1 MYCPKCS
8 QQQVSDDVR
17 FCSRCGFPLGPVA
30 QMLAGGE
37 VFMARNAEPR
47 RKLSLRHLQGTNK
60 GTRIGAKMLF
70 FSMVLVPLAIALSA
84 AVDSPG
90 PLLIPFILFLA
101 GLTQVLYVR
110 IFSESALPEKR
121 PQPAIHGA
129 HERRFESPLPP
140 PAPAPLIDS
149 RPTNTSEMVPPP
161 SVTER
166 TTTLLEKK

>member
-8 QQQVSDDVR
+8 QQQASDDVR

-37 VFMARNAEPR
+37 VVIVRDTEPR
-47 RKLSLRHLQGTNK
+47 RRLSLRYRHQGS
-60 GTRIGAKMLF
+60 RIGAKMLF
-70 FSMVLVPLAIALSA
+70 FSMVLVPVAIALSVIFDA
-84 AVDSPG
+84 PG
-90 PLLIPFILFLA
+90 PLLIPFTLFLA
-101 GLTQVLYVR
+101 GLAQVLYVR
-110 IFSESALPEKR
+110 IFGESALPGKR

-129 HERRFESPLPP
+129 NERRFESPLPP
-140 PAPAPLIDS
+140 AAPMPMIDS
-149 RPTNTSEMVPPP
+149 RPTNTSEIVQPP

>member
-1 MYCPKCS
+1 MYCPQCS

-17 FCSRCGFPLGPVA
+17 FCSRCGFSLGPVA
-30 QMLAGGE
+30 QLLAGGE
-37 VFMARNAEPR
+37 VIRRETETH
-47 RKLSLRHLQGTNK
+47 RKLSLRHLQGTHK

-110 IFSESALPEKR
+110 IFSENALPEKR
-121 PQPAIHGA
+121 PQPAIPGA
-129 HERRFESPLPP
+129 NERRFESPLPQ
-140 PAPAPLIDS
+140 PAPAQMIDS
-149 RPTNTSEMVPPP
+149 RPTNTSEIVQPP

>member
-8 QQQVSDDVR
+8 QQQVSDDAR

-37 VFMARNAEPR
+37 VIIVRDRGPR
-47 RKLSLRHLQGTNK
+47 PKLSLRHYP

-70 FSMVLVPLAIALSA
+70 FSMVLLPIAIGLSA
-84 AVDSPG
+84 AFDAPG
-90 PLLIPFILFLA
+90 PLLIPFLLFFA
-101 GLTQVLYVR
+101 GLSQVLYVR
-110 IFSESALPEKR
+110 IFGERALPEKR
-121 PQPAIHGA
+121 PAQPFIPGA
-129 HERRFESPLPP
+129 NERRFDTPLPQA
-140 PAPAPLIDS
+140 APAQMIDN
-149 RPTNTSEMVPPP
+149 RTTNTSEIVQPP